1 MTRANPGGQEHPG
14 DFLRDVADL
23 VAVMD
28 RLRSPGGCPWDAEQT
43 HASLAPFAVEEAFE
57 LAEAATAAPLDRAHL
72 REELGDLLL
81 QVVFHARVAQ
91 EDPYEPFDLD
101 DVARGIAE
109 KLRRRHPHVFAE
121 GDASTP
127 AQVVDRWEELK
138 AAEKPER
145 TGLFDGVPARMP
157 ALERAAKYV
166 SRLHRAGRLELVAEP
181 ADEQRRTRDPERELG
196 AALFS
201 LAVQAHS
208 AGIDAAAALRGH
220 LRGLEERA
228 ARH

>member
-1 MTRANPGGQEHPG
+1 
-14 DFLRDVADL
+14 
-23 VAVMD
+23 MD

-43 HASLAPFAVEEAFE
+43 HASLAPYAVEEAYE
-57 LAEAATAAPLDRAHL
+57 LAEAATTAPLDRAHL

-91 EDPYEPFDLD
+91 EDPYDPFDLD

-109 KLRRRHPHVFAE
+109 KLRRRHPHVFAD
-121 GDASTP
+121 GDAQTP
-127 AQVVDRWEELK
+127 QQVVDRWEELK

-145 TGLFDGVPARMP
+145 TGLFDGVPAGMP

-166 SRLHRAGRLELVAEP
+166 ARLDRAGRLELAGPAVTAAAEAAPPETIP
-181 ADEQRRTRDPERELG
+181 AEDGPAETGPRENDPDAELG

-201 LAVQAHS
+201 LVLRAYAE
-208 AGIDAAAALRGH
+208 GIDASAALRAH
-220 LRGLEERA
+220 LRALEVRA
-228 ARH
+228 AQG